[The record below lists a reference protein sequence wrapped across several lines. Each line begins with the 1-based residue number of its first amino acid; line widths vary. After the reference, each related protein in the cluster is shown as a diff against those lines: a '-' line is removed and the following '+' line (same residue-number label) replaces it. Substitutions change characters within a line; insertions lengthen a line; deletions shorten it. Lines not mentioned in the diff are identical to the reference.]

1 MKFSPIY
8 KVAPQE
14 ARSPLEDK
22 VYETLEHLKIPYERI
37 DHEAVSS
44 MDECIE
50 VNEVLGVEIRK
61 NIFLCNAKKT
71 SFFLLVLPANKPF
84 DTKKFSQKLGLSH
97 ISFAPEEYME
107 KYLGTKTGSATIM
120 GLLCD
125 KDDYIQV
132 VLDKEIT
139 EEEYFGCNP
148 GQNTSH
154 IKIKTED
161 LLKKFL
167 PYVKH
172 RPKIIDL

>member
-1 MKFSPIY
+1 MKFSEIY
-8 KVAPQE
+8 TSA
-14 ARSPLEDK
+14 PLEERSSLEMKTYQILDK
-22 VYETLEHLKIPYERI
+22 LNIKYERI

-44 MDECIE
+44 MEECVE
-50 VNEVLGVEIRK
+50 VNKKLKVEIRK
-61 NIFLCNAKKT
+61 NIFLCNSKKT
-71 SFFLLVLPANKPF
+71 TFFLFVLPANKPF
-84 DTKKFSQKLGLSH
+84 DTKKFCQKLGLSH
-97 ISFAPEEYME
+97 VSFANEEYME
-107 KYLGTKTGSATIM
+107 KYLGTKPGSATIM

-125 KDDYIQV
+125 EDDYVQV
-132 VLDKEIT
+132 ILDKEII

-172 RPKIIDL
+172 RPKIIEM